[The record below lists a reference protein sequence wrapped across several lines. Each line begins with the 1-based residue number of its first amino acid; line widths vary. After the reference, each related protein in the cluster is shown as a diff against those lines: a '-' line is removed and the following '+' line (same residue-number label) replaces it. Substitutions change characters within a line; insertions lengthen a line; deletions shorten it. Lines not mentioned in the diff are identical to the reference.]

1 MPNLNNPL
9 NNQDDDIDFLLYGLT
24 DDEMDLWATRMALK
38 EIS

>member
-1 MPNLNNPL
+1 MPNHNSSI

-24 DDEMDLWATRMALK
+24 DEEMNLWATRMALK